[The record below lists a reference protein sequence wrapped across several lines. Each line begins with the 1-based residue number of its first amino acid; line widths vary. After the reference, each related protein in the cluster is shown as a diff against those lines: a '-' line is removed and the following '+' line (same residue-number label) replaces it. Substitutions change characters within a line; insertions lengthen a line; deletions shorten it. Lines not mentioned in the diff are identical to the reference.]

1 MKINGD
7 FSNFVDNLE
16 VIHIGGVIANLPVI
30 MDGFPGTL
38 RNFAY
43 GRASAQ

>member
-16 VIHIGGVIANLPVI
+16 VIHIANLPVI

-43 GRASAQ
+43 GQAPAQ